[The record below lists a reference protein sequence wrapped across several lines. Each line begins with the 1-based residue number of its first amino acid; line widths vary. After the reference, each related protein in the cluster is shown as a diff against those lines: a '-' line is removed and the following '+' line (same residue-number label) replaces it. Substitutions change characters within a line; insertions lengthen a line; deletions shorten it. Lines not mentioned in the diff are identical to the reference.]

1 MTTIN
6 ISLPTNMYK
15 DVKRA
20 VKVGSYA
27 SISEMIRDSLRKT
40 LYKEVTVNG
49 LTPAEEDEILET
61 AATPDDNDEVWE
73 TEEDITRGFEKL
85 RKKIKSKSVKNK
97 TKRYIQHPI

>member
-1 MTTIN
+1 
-6 ISLPTNMYK
+6 MYK

-27 SISEMIRDSLRKT
+27 SISEMIRDS
-40 LYKEVTVNG
+40 
-49 LTPAEEDEILET
+49 AEEDEILET